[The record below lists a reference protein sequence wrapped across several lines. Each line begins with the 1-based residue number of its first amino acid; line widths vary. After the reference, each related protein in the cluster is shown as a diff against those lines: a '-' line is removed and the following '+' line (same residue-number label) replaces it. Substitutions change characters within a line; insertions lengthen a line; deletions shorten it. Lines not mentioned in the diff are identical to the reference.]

1 MEDWLY
7 TWNKFTLLDG
17 LNWNFDHVP
26 KDKTILQLVLEYM
39 ARTED

>member
-17 LNWNFDHVP
+17 LNWNYDHVP
-26 KDKTILQLVLEYM
+26 DGETILEYTLKEM
-39 ARTED
+39 NRKES